1 MTKLIISILL
11 LISVPQNDLRVE
23 AEKSISALLGK
34 NIETVFE
41 KFVIPGDT
49 KKDIER
55 TVRQKFFGETLYR
68 WKVFEKNELIAVA
81 YLDNVYGKTMPI
93 TFLVILNVKGE
104 VLTTEII
111 KYREQYGGGVAEKSW
126 LNQFQGR
133 SENFS
138 LSSGNDIATI
148 SGATI
153 SSRSVTAGV
162 KKIILLNKMVNSL

>member
-1 MTKLIISILL
+1 MTKLFISILF
-11 LISVPQNDLRVE
+11 LIFVPQKDLRVE

-41 KFVIPGDT
+41 KFVIPGET
-49 KKDIER
+49 KKEIER
-55 TVRQKFFGETLYR
+55 TVRQKFFGETIFR
-68 WKVFEKNELIAVA
+68 WKVYEKNKLIAAA

-93 TFLVILNVKGE
+93 TFLVILNINGE
-104 VLTTEII
+104 VLTTEIV

-133 SENFS
+133 NENFS
-138 LSSGNDIATI
+138 LSSGNDISTI

-153 SSRSVTAGV
+153 SSRSITAGV
-162 KKIILLNKMVNSL
+162 KKIILLNKMINN